1 MAKIM
6 PIIMPKITLHA
17 RVQDVMTKLKFAA
30 GIFTDQRTKSAAAGC
45 SRNCN
50 DQNRACMS
58 RDDSAPA

>member
-17 RVQDVMTKLKFAA
+17 RAQDVMTKLKLKA
-30 GIFTDQRTKSAAAGC
+30 GIFTDQRTKSAAMAC

-58 RDDSAPA
+58 RDKSAPA